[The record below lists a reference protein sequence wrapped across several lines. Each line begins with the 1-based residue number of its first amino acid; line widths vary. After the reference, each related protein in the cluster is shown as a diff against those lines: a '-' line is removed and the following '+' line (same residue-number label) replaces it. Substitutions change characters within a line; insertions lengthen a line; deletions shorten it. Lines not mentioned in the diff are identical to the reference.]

1 MPPSDCRPRRR
12 ARGVLATA
20 APSVRPA
27 AQRREWPPR
36 RPRLHVYIK
45 KLLNH
50 CCFTAPKQLE
60 FWHDPTARR
69 EGRAAG
75 RRPPEVE
82 TRSRASTG
90 ALTEEVIPMN
100 ALRAEHVEG
109 SQSSGD
115 RITVTL
121 IPKATQGLRLLQD
134 RTSLSKTDLTNRAI
148 TLYEFVDDQLR
159 SGHDIIARNQA
170 TGETRLVKLVA
181 APEGQPVAAR
191 PPPT

>member
-1 MPPSDCRPRRR
+1 
-12 ARGVLATA
+12 
-20 APSVRPA
+20 
-27 AQRREWPPR
+27 
-36 RPRLHVYIK
+36 
-45 KLLNH
+45 
-50 CCFTAPKQLE
+50 
-60 FWHDPTARR
+60 
-69 EGRAAG
+69 
-75 RRPPEVE
+75 
-82 TRSRASTG
+82 
-90 ALTEEVIPMN
+90 MN

-121 IPKATQGLRLLQD
+121 IPKATQGLRMLQE

-181 APEGQPVAAR
+181 APEGQPVAAGPAHTGRGRAASSRHWRHGRHRRSHPVPRR
-191 PPPT
+191 PRIPVLPRGPRLAITAWFMSLAGLDVRITS

>member
-1 MPPSDCRPRRR
+1 
-12 ARGVLATA
+12 
-20 APSVRPA
+20 
-27 AQRREWPPR
+27 
-36 RPRLHVYIK
+36 
-45 KLLNH
+45 
-50 CCFTAPKQLE
+50 
-60 FWHDPTARR
+60 
-69 EGRAAG
+69 
-75 RRPPEVE
+75 
-82 TRSRASTG
+82 
-90 ALTEEVIPMN
+90 MN

-121 IPKATQGLRLLQD
+121 IPNAAQGLRLLQE

-181 APEGQPVAAR
+181 APEGQPEGQAVAAGPAHTGRGRAASSRRWRHGRHRRSHPVPRR
-191 PPPT
+191 PRIPVLPRGARLAIAAWFMSQAGLDVRM

>member
-1 MPPSDCRPRRR
+1 
-12 ARGVLATA
+12 
-20 APSVRPA
+20 
-27 AQRREWPPR
+27 
-36 RPRLHVYIK
+36 
-45 KLLNH
+45 
-50 CCFTAPKQLE
+50 
-60 FWHDPTARR
+60 
-69 EGRAAG
+69 
-75 RRPPEVE
+75 
-82 TRSRASTG
+82 
-90 ALTEEVIPMN
+90 MN

-121 IPKATQGLRLLQD
+121 IPKATQDLRLLQE

-181 APEGQPVAAR
+181 APEGQAVAAGPAHTGRGRAASPRRWRHGRHRRSHPVPRR
-191 PPPT
+191 PRIPVLPRRPRLAITAWFMSLAGLDVRITS

>member
-1 MPPSDCRPRRR
+1 M
-12 ARGVLATA
+12 T
-20 APSVRPA
+20 
-27 AQRREWPPR
+27 
-36 RPRLHVYIK
+36 
-45 KLLNH
+45 
-50 CCFTAPKQLE
+50 
-60 FWHDPTARR
+60 PTTRR

-75 RRPPEVE
+75 RRPPVVE
-82 TRSRASTG
+82 IRSRASTG

-121 IPKATQGLRLLQD
+121 IPKATQDLRLLQE

-170 TGETRLVKLVA
+170 TG
-181 APEGQPVAAR
+181 
-191 PPPT
+191 

>member
-1 MPPSDCRPRRR
+1 
-12 ARGVLATA
+12 
-20 APSVRPA
+20 
-27 AQRREWPPR
+27 
-36 RPRLHVYIK
+36 
-45 KLLNH
+45 
-50 CCFTAPKQLE
+50 
-60 FWHDPTARR
+60 
-69 EGRAAG
+69 
-75 RRPPEVE
+75 
-82 TRSRASTG
+82 
-90 ALTEEVIPMN
+90 MN

-121 IPKATQGLRLLQD
+121 IPKATQDLRLLQE

-181 APEGQPVAAR
+181 APEGQAVAAAQVQVACLHKITAESLLLHCSESAR
-191 PPPT
+191 VLA

>member
-1 MPPSDCRPRRR
+1 
-12 ARGVLATA
+12 
-20 APSVRPA
+20 
-27 AQRREWPPR
+27 
-36 RPRLHVYIK
+36 
-45 KLLNH
+45 
-50 CCFTAPKQLE
+50 
-60 FWHDPTARR
+60 
-69 EGRAAG
+69 
-75 RRPPEVE
+75 
-82 TRSRASTG
+82 
-90 ALTEEVIPMN
+90 MN

-121 IPKATQGLRLLQD
+121 IPKATQGLRLLQE

-181 APEGQPVAAR
+181 APEGQPVAAGSAHNGRGRAASPRRWRHGRHRRWHPVPRR
-191 PPPT
+191 PRIPVLPRRPRLAITAWLMSLAGLDVRITS